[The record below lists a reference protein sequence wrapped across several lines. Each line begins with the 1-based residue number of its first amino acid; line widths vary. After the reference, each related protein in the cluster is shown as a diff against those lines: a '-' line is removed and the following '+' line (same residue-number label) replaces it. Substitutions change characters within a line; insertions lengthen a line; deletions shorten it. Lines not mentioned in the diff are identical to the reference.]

1 MLFDLYLLEK
11 EEEIEEYKEE
21 KHDENS
27 SEIRED
33 ELIQTHNQRVV
44 TDGEEKKKKKRGE
57 GERSSGLEN
66 EMMTEETIDIEEKK
80 EVFRWKENEE
90 NEEEE
95 EVVES
100 K

>member
-1 MLFDLYLLEK
+1 
-11 EEEIEEYKEE
+11 
-21 KHDENS
+21 
-27 SEIRED
+27 
-33 ELIQTHNQRVV
+33 
-44 TDGEEKKKKKRGE
+44 
-57 GERSSGLEN
+57 
-66 EMMTEETIDIEEKK
+66 MMTEETIDIEEKK